1 MNNENFFEACEKR
14 KIKIIPGSPHAVL
27 DSDIV
32 LAGPGALLDY
42 CVANDICSVIVDF
55 QSAKAGQ
62 IDKKAIK
69 QKLLA
74 RYRDLILRYYPLNTL
89 PETVNEDPEKY
100 YLPAWEETWNEFESE
115 IQPTE
120 YNSGSNNALSHIEGW
135 IIDKGLRLHATIFDS
150 EDGNEESNN
159 ALSEEKLIKK
169 YSYNLQMRM
178 QKLRKDADIEHD
190 RIIKERRDKVLKQI
204 AEFVKNDTTL
214 KYMDT
219 QKSRNEYA
227 DRLYIIWQQE
237 KGARWLTKK
246 EVRSIVDLEY
256 VHIT

>member
-1 MNNENFFEACEKR
+1 MNNENFFTVCEKQN
-14 KIKIIPGSPHAVL
+14 IMIIPGTPHAVL
-27 DSDIV
+27 DSDIA
-32 LAGPGALLDY
+32 LAGPEALIDY
-42 CVANDICSVIVDF
+42 CVANHISTIIVDF
-55 QSAKAGQ
+55 QSAKEGK
-62 IDKKAIK
+62 IDKKTMK

-74 RYRDLILRYYPLNTL
+74 RYRDLILRYYPLNSL
-89 PETVNEDPEKY
+89 PETVNEEPEKFY
-100 YLPAWEETWNEFESE
+100 FHAWEETWSELESE

-120 YNSGSNNALSHIEGW
+120 YNGESKDALLRVEGW
-135 IIDKGLRLHATIFDS
+135 IMDKGFRLHATIFEA
-150 EDGNEESNN
+150 EDADEECNN

-178 QKLRKDADIEHD
+178 QKIRKDADVEHE
-190 RIIKERRDKVLKQI
+190 RILREKKDQVLKQI
-204 AEFVKNDTTL
+204 AEYVRNDSIL

-227 DRLYIIWQQE
+227 DRLYIVWQQE
-237 KGARWLTKK
+237 KGANWLTKK